1 MKLRAG
7 LICLLLIPGPAFAD
21 NCAALKTLVGLAQSD
36 FADGKPD
43 DLLREVESCDL
54 SRDETGMQTYLCTW
68 KFHYRAPGAAAVF
81 DVLNRLIPVCVRG
94 VKSLPEDTDVN
105 HPDSYEL
112 RRYQRGKVVI
122 STSLKDKAELEQ
134 TLTFLRLDVK

>member
-1 MKLRAG
+1 MKLRAV
-7 LICLLLIPGPAFAD
+7 LTCLLLGPAPAFAD
-21 NCAALKTLVGLAQSD
+21 NCAALKTLTGLAQSG
-36 FADGKPD
+36 FKDGKPED
-43 DLLREVESCDL
+43 MLREVESCDL

-94 VKSLPEDTDVN
+94 VKALPEDIDVN

-112 RRYQRGKVVI
+112 RRYQQGNVVI

-134 TLTFLRLDVK
+134 TLAFLRFDVK